1 MSKYLI
7 NHFSITP
14 ENFSSSL
21 KNVNKIK
28 SLFIPHSSQPPKIYF
43 EDPIVLKQTLY
54 IKDLTSLMLVPLHP
68 YYHMYVDNISMV
80 DHKNVNLV
88 ATYLYRYSLSTL
100 LGYKTTTFVCG
111 DVLIFGSVNA
121 LTQDNHDID
130 YSVPYEV
137 VEQVS
142 RYYDQGVVH

>member
-21 KNVNKIK
+21 KNTGKIK
-28 SLFIPHSSQPPKIYF
+28 SLFIPSNSNQVPKIHF
-43 EDPIVLKQTLY
+43 EEPDF
-54 IKDLTSLMLVPLHP
+54 IKDKIFSKDSSLMLVPLHP
-68 YYHMYVDNISMV
+68 YYHMYVNTLSML
-80 DHKNVNLV
+80 DSKNVNVV
-88 ATYLYRYSLSTL
+88 ATHLYRYSLSTM
-100 LGYKTTTFVCG
+100 LGYKTTVFVCG
-111 DVLIFGSVNA
+111 DILIFGSVNA
-121 LTQDNHDID
+121 LTQDNYDVD

-142 RYYDQGVVH
+142 RYYDQGVVL